1 MIELQGEIDEP
12 IIIGDFYT
20 PLSEIDWSSRQNT
33 NKELNNP
40 IN

>member
-20 PLSEIDWSSRQNT
+20 PLSEIDSSSRRNT

>member
-1 MIELQGEIDEP
+1 MLELHREIDEP